1 MTRLTM
7 AASALWLLL
16 ACLHPAVVH
25 AEIGA
30 TPQGVSIAPEKG
42 AADANPPFP
51 TEPPA
56 ALPALE
62 NPLTGIMEAGQLI
75 VTLSTT
81 RKYES
86 GPSVNYGYRLG
97 QLIPITL
104 VISADPHVRVDLGA
118 LMRETLNKGESAYEM
133 AAPPVVT
140 KETRNGKNITVVQL
154 VVRTW
159 KIETTVPFNCQFH
172 YATRY
177 LPDGKTP
184 DWKLATTPDFN
195 ISFSRT
201 ASESSKQLLPGDQ
214 SVKVTA
220 RVWWSKPLEIGGAIL
235 MALVPLWLAYRY
247 WLIYRNA
254 KMATRA
260 RRAWNLIDKILSER
274 ENAGHEEFSPTQLKV
289 ISAALREY
297 LSIESIPTQMA
308 REPLEKFFQTHGQ
321 SAGHNTERNAVQNAD
336 QNTDMSALCISALS
350 KLDRAVYSQS
360 SLTAEETNSLVQE
373 ISRIIPRD

>member
-1 MTRLTM
+1 M

-16 ACLHPAVVH
+16 ACFHPVIAR

-30 TPQGVSIAPEKG
+30 TPQGVSIAP
-42 AADANPPFP
+42 AADEADAKPPYP
-51 TEPPA
+51 TEPPP

-75 VTLSTT
+75 VTVSTT
-81 RKYES
+81 RRYES

-104 VISADPHVRVDLGA
+104 VISADPHVKVDLGA
-118 LMRETLNKGESAYEM
+118 LMRQTLIKGESAYEVV
-133 AAPPVVT
+133 APPVVT
-140 KETRNGKNITVVQL
+140 KENKNGKNITIVQL

-159 KIETTVPFNCQFH
+159 KIENVVPFNCQFH
-172 YATRY
+172 YATGF
-177 LPDGKTP
+177 LPDGKSP

-195 ISFSRT
+195 ISMSRT
-201 ASESSKQLLPGDQ
+201 ATESSKELLPGDG

-220 RVWWSKPLEIGGAIL
+220 RVWWSKPLEIGGAVV
-235 MALVPLWLAYRY
+235 MALVPLWLAYRF
-247 WLIYRNA
+247 WLLYRNA
-254 KMATRA
+254 NMATRA
-260 RRAWNLIDKILSER
+260 RRAWSVIDKMLSER

-308 REPLEKFFQTHGQ
+308 HEPLERFFETRDR
-321 SAGHNTERNAVQNAD
+321 SAVPNKDRGAVPNKDRNG
-336 QNTDMSALCISALS
+336 DMKALCISALS
-350 KLDRAVYSQS
+350 KLDRAIYSQS
-360 SLTAEETNSLVQE
+360 ALTVEETNALIAE